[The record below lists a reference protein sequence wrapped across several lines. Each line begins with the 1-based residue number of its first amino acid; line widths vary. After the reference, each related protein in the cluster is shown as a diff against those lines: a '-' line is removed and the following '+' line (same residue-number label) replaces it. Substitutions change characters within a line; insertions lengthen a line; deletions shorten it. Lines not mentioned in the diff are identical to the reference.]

1 MMSAVLQHRGGRESR
16 QSLASVD
23 ARVDVVALSSHVVAS
38 DSVSTGVVGFYSVTY
53 RPGLGKSSFLWLWIR
68 APWTRCCCAHENTP
82 FLKRQVVVDCDSQVI
97 LAVSYSDPRFQ
108 RKNRTSSS
116 ECVSCVCASCS
127 ISSFSVAWL
136 ADATFVRPFRTKG
149 ASHAD
154 APASPQRRRRFPPKM
169 WVNQR
174 FVGII
179 SVQSLHF
186 VPPWLCRR
194 PSLFQS
200 EARILLSCTQYFTD
214 SAFRPASIWP
224 LWMQTYGV
232 AFKGFLLPVKQRSV
246 SATEGAHSIAKGV
259 RN

>member
-1 MMSAVLQHRGGRESR
+1 MLLER
-16 QSLASVD
+16 
-23 ARVDVVALSSHVVAS
+23 DVVVL
-38 DSVSTGVVGFYSVTY
+38 
-53 RPGLGKSSFLWLWIR
+53 I
-68 APWTRCCCAHENTP
+68 ENTP